1 MKSFVRKIEESE
13 RWLAVVAGV
22 LLIALF
28 LAAEATN
35 ELAYLLLYA
44 LLAIQYA
51 RKWWREKRWKGSKA
65 LLGGVR
71 NKGSR

>member
-1 MKSFVRKIEESE
+1 MKSFVREIQGEQ
-13 RWLAVVAGV
+13 RCAVLIGV

-35 ELAYLLLYA
+35 ELAYLLVYA

-51 RKWWREKRWKGSKA
+51 RKWWREKRRGRAKA
-65 LLGGVR
+65 LLDADR
-71 NKGSR
+71 SKGSR